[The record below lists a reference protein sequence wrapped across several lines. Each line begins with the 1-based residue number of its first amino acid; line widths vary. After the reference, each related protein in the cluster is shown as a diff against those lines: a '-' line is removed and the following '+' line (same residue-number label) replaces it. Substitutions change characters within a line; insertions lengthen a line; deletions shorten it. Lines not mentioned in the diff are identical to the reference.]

1 MDIKDY
7 IDKNRQRMLDELC
20 DLLRIPSVS
29 ADPDFND
36 DVKRCAEAVASSL
49 KKAGAGNVEVMET
62 PGHPIVF
69 GEYHVSDDVP
79 TVLVY
84 GHYDVQP
91 PDPIDLWD
99 NPAFEPI
106 IKTTPKHPEGAI
118 FARGACDDKGQMFMH
133 VKALESMKASGDV
146 PCNIKFI
153 IEGEE
158 EVGSSHLDT
167 FLENHKDKLSADV
180 VLVSDT
186 GIISN
191 DIPSIT
197 VGLRGL
203 SYVEVEVT
211 GPNRDLHSGLYG
223 GAAPNPINILCEM
236 IASLKDED
244 QRIAVEGFYDDV
256 LELTKEEREDMAR
269 APFNEAAH
277 RESIGI
283 GAHEGE
289 RGYSPTERMS
299 IRPTLDIN
307 GIWGGYMKEG
317 AKTVIA
323 SKATAKVSMRLVP
336 YQDHEK
342 ITKLFTKHFNK
353 IAPPSVTVKVT
364 EMHGA
369 TPAVTPTDSP
379 AYHAASLAMKHTF
392 GKDPVPIR
400 SGGSIPIVASF
411 ERILGLKTVL
421 FGFGLD
427 SDAIHS
433 PNEHYGVFNFFKGIE
448 TIPHFYTHFARLH
461 NEN

>member
-1 MDIKDY
+1 
-7 IDKNRQRMLDELC
+7 MLDELC

-29 ADPDFND
+29 ADPTFND

-49 KKAGAGNVEVMET
+49 QQAGASNVEVMET

-69 GEYHVSDDVP
+69 GEYHVSNEAP

-99 NPAFEPI
+99 NPAFDPI

-133 VKALESMKASGDV
+133 VKALESMKASGDI

-167 FLENHKDKLSADV
+167 FLEKHKDKLSADV

-191 DIPSIT
+191 EIPSIT

-256 LELTKEEREDMAR
+256 LELTTEEREDMAR

-277 RESIGI
+277 RDSIGI

-289 RGYSPTERMS
+289 SGYSPTERMS

-392 GKDPVPIR
+392 GKDPVPVR

-461 NEN
+461 HED

>member
-29 ADPDFND
+29 ADPTFDG
-36 DVKRCAEAVASSL
+36 DVKRCAAAVASSL
-49 KKAGAGNVEVMET
+49 QQAGASNVEVMAT

-69 GEYHVSDDVP
+69 GEYHVSDEAP

-99 NPAFEPI
+99 NPAFDPI
-106 IKTTPKHPEGAI
+106 IKTTSKHPEGAI

-167 FLENHKDKLSADV
+167 FLEKHKDKLSADV

-256 LELTKEEREDMAR
+256 LELTTEEREDMAR
-269 APFNEAAH
+269 APFNESAH
-277 RESIGI
+277 RDSIGI

-289 RGYSPTERMS
+289 SGYSPTERMS

-392 GKDPVPIR
+392 GKDPVPVR

-461 NEN
+461 NED